1 MGNEANGA
9 EKDKGGEEQAVA
21 EQRQRIG
28 SSEKEIRVDGGSPR
42 VKARLWQYTNRRI
55 NHPATH

>member
-9 EKDKGGEEQAVA
+9 EKDKGGEEQ
-21 EQRQRIG
+21 EGQRDRG
-28 SSEKEIRVDGGSPR
+28 SDRARKRSEWMDGGSR
-42 VKARLWQYTNRRI
+42 VKARLWQNTNRRI